1 MRPSLQSFA
10 ASLAFVVAAC
20 HAEVQHAPPEPVYG
34 ESEPNDSPS
43 IADDF
48 GYLAAGEHLCIAGDM
63 SSGSDGADAF
73 AFVVEGPSE
82 LDFRLSASNAWTDLD
97 VWLFDPELWQYVG
110 VFESAGP
117 VEHGRIVLDTWHDV
131 PLQLVVVPYGG
142 AASYRLDVEV
152 HPLGFAPLAA
162 PAAPP
167 RADAPPRPFP
177 PVLSWSARRAALT
190 DPR

>member
-1 MRPSLQSFA
+1 MRPSLLGSI
-10 ASLAFVVAAC
+10 ASIAPFVAAC
-20 HAEVQHAPPEPVYG
+20 HAHVDHFPPEPVYG

-48 GYLAAGEHLCIAGDM
+48 GYLALGEHLCVAGDM
-63 SSGSDGADAF
+63 SSFGDGADAF
-73 AFVVEGPSE
+73 GFVVEGPSE
-82 LDFRLSASNAWTDLD
+82 IDFRLDASNSWTDLD
-97 VWLFDPELWQYVG
+97 VWLFDPVLWEYVG

-131 PLQLVVVPYGG
+131 PLQLVVVPYSG

-152 HPLGFAPLAA
+152 HPLGFAPASA

-167 RADAPPRPFP
+167 RADAPRRPFP
-177 PVLSWSARRAALT
+177 PVPSWSARSAARMS
-190 DPR
+190 P